1 MKELYHF
8 NGETGE
14 FVGKSPARKDPMDEG
29 NYLIPANATDIAAP
43 HKEGTAAVFTDGFW
57 ANVDDNRGEV
67 YWLPSGEQVTISN
80 LDHVKP
86 DDALD
91 EAPIPNPRSLMSCT
105 SLQGKIALG
114 AEEWAKVIAYRD
126 EPETPFSVVVT
137 INDSPIWNR
146 LSTDISLI
154 GWALDYTGPEMDEL
168 FINAM
173 KINGGET

>member
-29 NYLIPANATDIAAP
+29 NYLIPANATDITAP
-43 HKEGTAAVFTDGFW
+43 HKEGTVAVFSQGAW
-57 ANVDDNRGEV
+57 SSVNDNRGEV
-67 YWLPSGEQVTISN
+67 YWLPSGEQVTISK

-91 EAPIPNPRSLMSCT
+91 EAPIPDPRLSMTCT

-114 AEEWAKVIAYRD
+114 SDAWNKVLAYRD
-126 EPETPFSVVVT
+126 EPETPFSVKVT
-137 INDSPIWNR
+137 IDDSPTWNR
-146 LSTDISLI
+146 LSQDISLI
-154 GWALDYTGPEMDEL
+154 GWALDYTDEQMDEL
-168 FINAM
+168 FVKAM
-173 KINGGET
+173 NINGGEV